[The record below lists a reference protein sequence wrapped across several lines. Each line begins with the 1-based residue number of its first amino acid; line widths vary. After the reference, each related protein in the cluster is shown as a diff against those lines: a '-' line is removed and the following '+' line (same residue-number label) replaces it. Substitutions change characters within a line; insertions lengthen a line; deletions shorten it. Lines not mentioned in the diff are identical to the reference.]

1 MQSDLDYIM
10 RSFSL
15 SRTKA
20 EGVKLGKPQS
30 IHRNHRFDAPWL
42 RSERSPFNSSNR
54 PLINP
59 AWVTVGLP
67 IRIGRTSSDC
77 PRDRIFVGATHP
89 LTSSPPLGGEANRG
103 W

>member
-42 RSERSPFNSSNR
+42 RSERKPVQFFKSTTHQPS
-54 PLINP
+54 
-59 AWVTVGLP
+59 VGN
-67 IRIGRTSSDC
+67 G
-77 PRDRIFVGATHP
+77 
-89 LTSSPPLGGEANRG
+89 
-103 W
+103 

>member
-30 IHRNHRFDAPWL
+30 IHRNHPL
-42 RSERSPFNSSNR
+42 RRS
-54 PLINP
+54 L
-59 AWVTVGLP
+59 AQ
-67 IRIGRTSSDC
+67 IR
-77 PRDRIFVGATHP
+77 A
-89 LTSSPPLGGEANRG
+89 
-103 W
+103 